1 MRGPLHA
8 AMIRGGHRSQGWEGI
23 LRGIGMS
30 CRSRDGR
37 SVAGRVAVAATE
49 CRGGLLPLGRASLA
63 ATALPLEASNTEIW
77 QSLLGHGSLGLG
89 PPEGGAR
96 DRRRERRCAAC
107 VGWRGVPLG
116 GGEVTTKRKGSSMQ
130 ARAFPF
136 GARASVKLL
145 TGCRA
150 FASSSSPL
158 RLSRPRVPPYLS
170 VYPPT
175 HLVHGRREWGLE
187 MRVVTVSEGPDC
199 TVLWY

>member
-116 GGEVTTKRKGSSMQ
+116 GGEVTTKRFEHAS
-130 ARAFPF
+130 ARFLVR
-136 GARASVKLL
+136 ARVSVKLL
-145 TGCRA
+145 TGRRA

-158 RLSRPRVPPYLS
+158 RLSRPRVPPLPLRAPAH
-170 VYPPT
+170 PPRT
-175 HLVHGRREWGLE
+175 R
-187 MRVVTVSEGPDC
+187 S
-199 TVLWY
+199 